1 MSKAIN
7 LGGAKK
13 KSISQMAKRQE
24 KEGTEKKEG
33 KRERKLPR
41 SGDVAFDENEVGKVI
56 KELKVVTPNS
66 LASQLNVR
74 VGVAKRILDSL
85 ESKGQVKLVAGS
97 NRLRIY
103 SLS

>member
-1 MSKAIN
+1 M
-7 LGGAKK
+7 GGAKK

-24 KEGTEKKEG
+24 KEGTEKKEE
-33 KRERKLPR
+33 KREKKLPR

>member
-1 MSKAIN
+1 

-24 KEGTEKKEG
+24 KEGTEKKEE
-33 KRERKLPR
+33 KREKKLPR

>member
-1 MSKAIN
+1 M
-7 LGGAKK
+7 GGAKK

-24 KEGTEKKEG
+24 KEGTEKKEE

-74 VGVAKRILDSL
+74 VGVAKRILESL
-85 ESKGQVKLVAGS
+85 ESKGQVKLVSGS

>member
-1 MSKAIN
+1 

-24 KEGTEKKEG
+24 KEGTEKKEE

-74 VGVAKRILDSL
+74 VGVAKRILESL
-85 ESKGQVKLVAGS
+85 ESKGQVKLVSGS